1 MWDLSTVLWSK
12 RYQESLLLKYK
23 ERIFED
29 FKLSWNDQTNEQIRN
44 EFRNPGA
51 YSAPDDD
58 CSAWIRANSYWN
70 CVAKAWVSK
79 SC

>member
-1 MWDLSTVLWSK
+1 MWDSSTVLWSK

-29 FKLSWNDQTNEQIRN
+29 FKLSLSDQTNEQIRN

-51 YSAPDDD
+51 
-58 CSAWIRANSYWN
+58 
-70 CVAKAWVSK
+70 
-79 SC
+79 